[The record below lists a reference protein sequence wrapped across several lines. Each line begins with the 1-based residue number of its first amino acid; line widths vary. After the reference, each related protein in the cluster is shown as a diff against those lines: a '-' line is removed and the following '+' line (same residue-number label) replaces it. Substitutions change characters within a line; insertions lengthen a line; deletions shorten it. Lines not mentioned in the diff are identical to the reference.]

1 MHIFITPAAL
11 STCPKCTKPVRP
23 HTMCKHCGY
32 YKGKQVVD
40 VMATLT
46 RKERKGREK
55 EMKEVEKVQKS

>member
-1 MHIFITPAAL
+1 
-11 STCPKCTKPVRP
+11 
-23 HTMCKHCGY
+23 MCKHCGY

-46 RKERKGREK
+46 KKERKGREK